1 VRNPILALV
10 ALGALAA
17 CERPPPATRGIP
29 PEARATVE
37 RWLSGETPDGAPAG
51 ARPRDGRGFRALGAE
66 VYRLRCIP
74 CHGVNGNGK
83 GIHAARLAVP
93 ARDFTKGVYEFRS
106 TPSGE
111 LPTDEDLFRSVSRG
125 VHGTAMIPWG
135 WLPEAERWAVLEH
148 VKGFSP
154 RFRDEG
160 PGEPVIVPEAPA
172 ETPELALR
180 GEAAWRRNGCAKCH
194 GETGEGDGPSTPT
207 LRRDGGTAIRPM
219 PFSGGRFLRG
229 GSLRDLFL
237 TLATGLDGTP
247 MPSYATIPPDEL
259 WALAAWVRARAGL
272 PGAGPSPLPSDAEE
286 RMGWRIDVEDR

>member
-1 VRNPILALV
+1 
-10 ALGALAA
+10 
-17 CERPPPATRGIP
+17 
-29 PEARATVE
+29 VE
-37 RWLSGETPDGAPAG
+37 RWLAGETPDGSPTG
-51 ARPRDGRGFRALGAE
+51 ARPRDDRGFRALGAE

-135 WLPEAERWAVLEH
+135 WLPEPERWAVIEH

-154 RFRDEG
+154 RFREDG
-160 PGEPVIVPEAPA
+160 PGEPVTVPVPPA
-172 ETPELALR
+172 ETPALVAE
-180 GEAAWRRNGCAKCH
+180 GAAAWRRNGCAKCH
-194 GETGEGDGPSTPT
+194 GEAGEGDGPSASS
-207 LRRDGGTAIRPM
+207 LVRDGGRPIRPL

-229 GSLRDLFL
+229 GSLRDLWL

-247 MPSYATIPPDEL
+247 MPSYATVPEDEL
-259 WALAAWVRARAGL
+259 WALAAWVRSRAGL
-272 PGAGPSPLPSDAEE
+272 PEGRTPAPDADEE